1 HRAQPEGRVAE
12 QDQWHRCGSGCGR
25 GCPQDAGRPHWTVG
39 DLDHLVPDPA
49 AALHALLVHG
59 LVRPAG
65 AHLPERFT
73 ALQLVRLLHL
83 RDRTPPA
90 ARAC

>member
-1 HRAQPEGRVAE
+1 CSGARRDDWVAQSGGWVRPVVA
-12 QDQWHRCGSGCGR
+12 D
-25 GCPQDAGRPHWTVG
+25 RPPWRVG

-65 AHLPERFT
+65 AHLPGRFT

-83 RDRTPPA
+83 RDRPPAA

>member
-1 HRAQPEGRVAE
+1 GPIQAITVTL
-12 QDQWHRCGSGCGR
+12 CGLPAIPTR
-25 GCPQDAGRPHWTVG
+25 LRTVG

-83 RDRTPPA
+83 RDRTPAA

>member
-1 HRAQPEGRVAE
+1 M
-12 QDQWHRCGSGCGR
+12 
-25 GCPQDAGRPHWTVG
+25 
-39 DLDHLVPDPA
+39 PDPA

-83 RDRTPPA
+83 RDRTPAA

>member
-1 HRAQPEGRVAE
+1 G
-12 QDQWHRCGSGCGR
+12 GCLPGVCAGGR
-25 GCPQDAGRPHWTVG
+25 GVYWGPLAGGGVGPGGAAGPPGRGG

-65 AHLPERFT
+65 AHLPGRFT

-83 RDRTPPA
+83 RDRPPAA

>member
-1 HRAQPEGRVAE
+1 LARRSARSGPSALRGG
-12 QDQWHRCGSGCGR
+12 GSR
-25 GCPQDAGRPHWTVG
+25 RPHWTVG

-65 AHLPERFT
+65 AHLPGRFT

-83 RDRTPPA
+83 RDRPPA
-90 ARAC
+90 AARSC

>member
-1 HRAQPEGRVAE
+1 MAP
-12 QDQWHRCGSGCGR
+12 
-25 GCPQDAGRPHWTVG
+25 PPPLWTVG

-83 RDRTPPA
+83 RDRTPAA

>member
-1 HRAQPEGRVAE
+1 GGPAWRAWVPL
-12 QDQWHRCGSGCGR
+12 GSGGGWAGTAPPVRGR
-25 GCPQDAGRPHWTVG
+25 AAP
-39 DLDHLVPDPA
+39 LDHLVPDPA

-65 AHLPERFT
+65 AHLPGRFT

-83 RDRTPPA
+83 RDRPPAA

>member
-1 HRAQPEGRVAE
+1 PAPSPVLQPTWLRHSVTAPSCELQLRVLLP
-12 QDQWHRCGSGCGR
+12 G
-25 GCPQDAGRPHWTVG
+25 P
-39 DLDHLVPDPA
+39 
-49 AALHALLVHG
+49 LLVHG

-83 RDRTPPA
+83 RDRTPAA

>member
-1 HRAQPEGRVAE
+1 M
-12 QDQWHRCGSGCGR
+12 
-25 GCPQDAGRPHWTVG
+25 
-39 DLDHLVPDPA
+39 PDPA

-65 AHLPERFT
+65 AHLPGRFT

-83 RDRTPPA
+83 RDRPPAA

>member
-1 HRAQPEGRVAE
+1 RGPRSRCAHMRWGWGRRAG
-12 QDQWHRCGSGCGR
+12 HL
-25 GCPQDAGRPHWTVG
+25 RPPLGGGH
-39 DLDHLVPDPA
+39 LDHLVPDPA

-83 RDRTPPA
+83 RDRTPAA

>member
-1 HRAQPEGRVAE
+1 DWGF
-12 QDQWHRCGSGCGR
+12 SGKQSKNLFPPFSFWFLASFSPLPLGLS
-25 GCPQDAGRPHWTVG
+25 PP
-39 DLDHLVPDPA
+39 LDHLVPDPA

-83 RDRTPPA
+83 RDRTPAA

>member
-1 HRAQPEGRVAE
+1 LVCPGARRVEGGPLPGGGGRALAAPRPPGRA
-12 QDQWHRCGSGCGR
+12 
-25 GCPQDAGRPHWTVG
+25 G

-83 RDRTPPA
+83 RDRTPAA

>member
-1 HRAQPEGRVAE
+1 RSPRRRRARA
-12 QDQWHRCGSGCGR
+12 WR
-25 GCPQDAGRPHWTVG
+25 GH
-39 DLDHLVPDPA
+39 HLVPDPA

-65 AHLPERFT
+65 AHLPGRFT

-83 RDRTPPA
+83 RDRPPAA